1 MIARRCRLGEPHRLY
16 LALAARMFPAD
27 ELQSARTAMLIGWIV
42 LGAGILLGPT
52 RPDRTNAGEVPD
64 RYQRVSTS
72 DAQRAES

>member
-1 MIARRCRLGEPHRLY
+1 
-16 LALAARMFPAD
+16 MFPAD

-52 RPDRTNAGEVPD
+52 RPDRTNAREVPD